1 MKKAN
6 IPVFVAHLG
15 CLNDCVFCNQKRI
28 TGTDG
33 KMTAQKC
40 AEIIEEWLP
49 FIKGEAEI
57 AFFGGS
63 FTGIP
68 LKEQSE
74 LLSVAASYLS
84 DKRITGIRL
93 STRPDYIDGAVVN
106 NLLKYGV
113 TTVEL
118 GAQSTNDKVLSLSKR
133 GHTRKDIFNASYV
146 IKESG
151 IDLGLQMMTGL
162 PGSDNEKDLKTCL
175 DFIKMAPS
183 QVRIYPTLVLK
194 DTCLLELYKKGE
206 YKPQTLDEAADL
218 TARLYDRFDSSGI
231 KVIRMGLQ
239 PSESLDKSFVAGP
252 YHPSFGEIAQSRLIL
267 IRIINYVEKNHVDF
281 PEIFCE
287 EKLKSKLFGQ
297 KRTNIKELYRRL
309 NGNVLINDA
318 PPGSGIYIGSEK
330 IFG

>member
-15 CLNDCVFCNQKRI
+15 CPNDCVFCNQKRI

-33 KMTAQKC
+33 KMTAKKC
-40 AEIIEEWLP
+40 AEIIEEWLS

-63 FTGIP
+63 FTGIA
-68 LKEQSE
+68 LKEQNE
-74 LLSVAASYLS
+74 LLAVAESYLS

-93 STRPDYIDGAVVN
+93 STRPDYIDEDIVN

-118 GAQSTNDKVLSLSKR
+118 GAQSTDDNVLLLSKR
-133 GHTRKDIFNASYV
+133 GHTSKDIFDASDV
-146 IKESG
+146 IKASG

-162 PGSDNEKDLKTCL
+162 PGSDNDKDLATCL

-194 DTCLLELYKKGE
+194 DTCLFELYKKGE
-206 YKPQTLDEAADL
+206 YKPQTLSEAAEL
-218 TARLYDRFDSSGI
+218 TAILYDRFESAGI
-231 KVIRMGLQ
+231 KVIRTGLQ
-239 PSESLDKSFVAGP
+239 PSDSLDKSFVAGP
-252 YHPSFGEIAQSRLIL
+252 YHPSFGEIAQSRLIFL
-267 IRIINYVEKNHVDF
+267 RIIKYIEKNCPDSL
-281 PEIFCE
+281 EIFCE
-287 EKLKSKLFGQ
+287 EKLKSKLYGQ
-297 KRTNIKELYRRL
+297 KRTNINELSRRFCKK
-309 NGNVLINDA
+309 VAVKDA
-318 PPGSGIYIGSEK
+318 PPGNGIYIGTEK

>member
-15 CLNDCVFCNQKRI
+15 CPNDCVFCNQKRI

-33 KMTAQKC
+33 KMTAKKC
-40 AEIIEEWLP
+40 AEIIEEWLS

-63 FTGIP
+63 FTGID
-68 LKEQSE
+68 LKEQNE

-93 STRPDYIDGAVVN
+93 STRPDYIN
-106 NLLKYGV
+106 EKITENLLKYGV

-118 GAQSTNDKVLSLSKR
+118 GAQSTDDEVLFLSKR
-133 GHTRKDIFNASYV
+133 GHTREDIFNASRM
-146 IKESG
+146 IKEAG

-194 DTCLLELYKKGE
+194 DTCLLELYKRGE
-206 YKPQTLDEAADL
+206 YEPQTLSEAAEL
-218 TARLYDRFDSSGI
+218 TARLYDRFDSFGI
-231 KVIRMGLQ
+231 KVIRTGLQ
-239 PSESLDKSFVAGP
+239 PSSSLDKSFVAGP
-252 YHPSFGEIAQSRLIL
+252 YHPSFGEIAQSRLIFL
-267 IRIINYVEKNHVDF
+267 RIVNYIEKNSVDF
-281 PEIFCE
+281 LEISCE
-287 EKLKSKLFGQ
+287 ERLKSKLYGQ
-297 KRTNIKELYRRL
+297 KKANINELSQRL
-309 NGNVLINDA
+309 NGNVTVKDA
-318 PPGSGIYIGSEK
+318 PSGSGIQIGAEK